1 MPIDLVKMKNKIF
14 LLAFYEQTY
23 DIHWKTY
30 FKNLTFL
37 AKENKLKEFYL
48 ILYVLESTVNKYW
61 ILLNMVFISYLQ
73 QVTLFPFYPNF
84 VCLRA
89 KIKEGLNALRLV
101 RPGGDTMLGKPL
113 RMVCS

>member
-1 MPIDLVKMKNKIF
+1 MTTKLLKELFLTNATTFQLSPSMPIDLVKMKNKIF

-48 ILYVLESTVNKYW
+48 ILYVLESTVNKY
-61 ILLNMVFISYLQ
+61 
-73 QVTLFPFYPNF
+73 
-84 VCLRA
+84 
-89 KIKEGLNALRLV
+89 
-101 RPGGDTMLGKPL
+101 
-113 RMVCS
+113 